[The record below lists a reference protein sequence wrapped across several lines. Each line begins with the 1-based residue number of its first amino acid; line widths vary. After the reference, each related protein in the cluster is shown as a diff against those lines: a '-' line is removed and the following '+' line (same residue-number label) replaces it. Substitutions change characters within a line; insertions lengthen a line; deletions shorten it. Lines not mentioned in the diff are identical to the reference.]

1 MLSVV
6 IDALLLTDIDVYLYD
21 TQDPTEIIRSFDVE
35 VQRLNRI
42 HILTFEDENKLF
54 QQCAHDLATGKA
66 SLLMKGNIVS
76 STLLTFVLGNKN
88 FVDYHGFLNH
98 VACFQTMIINKIFIA

>member
-88 FVDYHGFLNH
+88 FVDYHGFKSRSMFSH
-98 VACFQTMIINKIFIA
+98 P